1 MAAKGTQN
9 GKPQWM
15 TLEEIESVCEA
26 LSADDLIE
34 GTASKGTSSGG
45 LLMVK
50 VAFNRAAER
59 SGHGEDATTRVRASD
74 FQHLAKLIAGVV
86 NVDNPL
92 SEGTGDLLASAASG
106 E

>member
-1 MAAKGTQN
+1 MTQGTSN
-9 GKPQWM
+9 GTDWL
-15 TLEEIESVCEA
+15 TREEVDVICLS

-34 GTASKGTSSGG
+34 GTAQKGTGSGG

-59 SGHGEDATTRVRASD
+59 AGYGEDATTRVKAAD
-74 FQHLAKLIAGVV
+74 FQYLAQLIAGVV
-86 NVDNPL
+86 NVDSPL

-106 E
+106 G